1 MGDLFIAIDLL
12 IFVIEKFHLIDVKS
26 EALAP

>member
-12 IFVIEKFHLIDVKS
+12 ICVIEEIHLIDVKN

>member
-12 IFVIEKFHLIDVKS
+12 TFVIEKFHLIDVKQ
-26 EALAP
+26 ETLAS